1 MINRYYLKWSH
12 FVCAS
17 LLGLSLVT
25 LTSCQEGVIEDFS
38 ENKSSSQSARE
49 NAISSDTSGWGPII
63 PIAQSPFKRFL
74 NQKSKPQRTTSGTND
89 LTPSDLYDIADFP
102 INLVVKENNTGQLFL
117 TSQGVNQVLTFG
129 TENTGNTNQRF
140 SLGILPLTGYV
151 VIKTAEGKLLSAGQY
166 TNNPGVD
173 VLYVKDNT
181 DTYAAS
187 WNFLS
192 GQVTQ
197 SSFILENAD
206 VLGFDGPEPTFG
218 NVYNKVI
225 GSQGNGIYFDKYR
238 SQAKQEF
245 EIRLLDDFE
254 VQSIQYINDAT
265 ASVTRIPDFMVN
277 WTYTNGSSVQQSITT
292 DFGQKAS
299 KTSTFSTKNTFTAKV
314 TGTVKVGIPF
324 IANGTLTTEVTGA
337 TESTYGGSETFEDTR
352 NYNIPLIVPA
362 NSQITATATVARYQ
376 MNVNYIA
383 TLRGRNTG
391 KIVKVAG
398 TWNGVDCTDINV
410 GVQQTNLRTMAVT
423 KLPSVR
429 VITKDNQ

>member
-1 MINRYYLKWSH
+1 MKNRYCSKWLRSA
-12 FVCAS
+12 CAS
-17 LLGLSLVT
+17 LLWLSLFM
-25 LTSCQEGVIEDFS
+25 LASCQEGVIEDFS
-38 ENKSSSQSARE
+38 GGNVSHQSARE
-49 NAISSDTSGWGPII
+49 KTLASDTSGWGPII
-63 PIAQSPFKRFL
+63 PIAQSPLKRFVA
-74 NQKSKPQRTTSGTND
+74 QKSKPQRTTAGVND
-89 LTPSDLYDIADFP
+89 LTPSDLYDIRDFP
-102 INLVVKENNTGQLFL
+102 INIIVKENNTGQLFL

-129 TENTGNTNQRF
+129 SENAGNPNQRF

-173 VLYVKDNT
+173 VLYVKDND
-181 DTYAAS
+181 DTFAAS

-197 SSFILENAD
+197 GSFILENAD

-218 NVYNKVI
+218 NVYNKAI
-225 GSQGNGIYFDKYR
+225 GSQGNSIYFDKYR
-238 SQAKQEF
+238 NQAKQEF
-245 EIRLLDDFE
+245 EIRLIDDFE
-254 VQSIQYINDAT
+254 LQSIQYINDAT
-265 ASVTRIPDFMVN
+265 ATVTRIPDFMVN

-314 TGTVKVGIPF
+314 TATVKAKIPF
-324 IANGTLTTEVTGA
+324 IADGTLSTELTGA

-352 NYNIPLIVPA
+352 NYNIPLLVPA

-376 MNVNYIA
+376 MSVNYIA

-391 KIVKVAG
+391 KIINVAG
-398 TWNGVDCTDINV
+398 TWSGVDCTDIVV

-423 KLPSVR
+423 KMPSVK
-429 VITKDNQ
+429 VVAENKQ

>member
-1 MINRYYLKWSH
+1 MKNCYYSKWLHSA
-12 FVCAS
+12 CTS
-17 LLGLSLVT
+17 LLWVSFFM
-25 LTSCQEGVIEDFS
+25 LTSCREMVIDDFS
-38 ENKSSSQSARE
+38 GGDPGSRSARKT
-49 NAISSDTSGWGPII
+49 ALASDTSGWGPII
-63 PIAQSPFKRFL
+63 PLAESPLKRFVD
-74 NQKSKPQRTTSGTND
+74 QKSKPQRITAADND

-129 TENTGNTNQRF
+129 TENTGNLNQRF

-173 VLYVKDNT
+173 VLYVKDNN

-197 SSFILENAD
+197 GSFILENAD

-238 SQAKQEF
+238 NQAKQEF
-245 EIRLLDDFE
+245 EIRLLDDFD

-265 ASVTRIPDFMVN
+265 ATVTRIPDFMVN

-299 KTSTFSTKNTFTAKV
+299 KTSTFSNKNTFTAKV
-314 TGTVKVGIPF
+314 TASVKVGIPF
-324 IANGTLTTEVTGA
+324 IANGQISTEITGA
-337 TESTYGGSETFEDTR
+337 TESTYGSSETFEDTR
-352 NYNIPLIVPA
+352 NYNIPLLVPA

-376 MNVNYIA
+376 LNVNYIA

-398 TWNGVDCTDINV
+398 TWNGVDCTDIVV

-423 KLPSVR
+423 KMPSVK
-429 VITKDNQ
+429 VVSKDNQ